1 VTTLCYESIQW
12 SPFIDDRPV
21 ELVAQVRAAAAAGFE
36 GFSIDI
42 WSLRR
47 HLAQGG
53 TVEELDAAIAAN
65 GMRCMELQAMVV
77 TEDAQ
82 ATLAEAEEFT
92 GFIEVLQPDYVM
104 SGFPGEPT
112 DQAVAN
118 YQAAVARL
126 PRGSRVGLEFLPN
139 LPISDINA
147 ARAVLR
153 RAELPDAGVVVDAWH
168 FFHGPSQWSDLE
180 ALPLGEVAFVQFSD
194 HPALESDDLA
204 YEMLQRRTLPGQ
216 GRLDLARFVAA
227 FDEKGYDGM
236 VGVEIMS
243 EELRQLS
250 YEEFARQAHDAA
262 APYWR

>member
-1 VTTLCYESIQW
+1 VRTLCYESIQW

-36 GFSIDI
+36 GFSIDV

-53 TVEELDAAIAAN
+53 TVEELAAAIAEQ
-65 GMRCMELQAMVV
+65 GLRCMELQAMVV
-77 TEDAQ
+77 TDDER
-82 ATLAEAEEFT
+82 ATLAEADEFALL
-92 GFIEVLQPDYVM
+92 IDVLKPDYLM
-104 SGFPGEPT
+104 TGFPGEPT
-112 DQAVAN
+112 DHAVAN
-118 YQAAVARL
+118 YRAAVARL
-126 PRGSRVGLEFLPN
+126 PQGPRVGLEFLPN
-139 LPISDINA
+139 LPICDINA

-153 RAELPDAGVVVDAWH
+153 RAELPDAGVVVDTWH

-180 ALPLGEVAFVQFSD
+180 ELPIGEVAFVQFSD

-216 GRLDLARFVAA
+216 GQLDLERFVSV
-227 FDEKGYDGM
+227 FDDKGYDGM

-243 EELRQLS
+243 EALRALS

-262 APYWR
+262 EPYWR

>member
-12 SPFIDDRPV
+12 SPFIGDRPV
-21 ELVAQVRAAAAAGFE
+21 DLVAQVRAAAAAGFD
-36 GFSIDI
+36 GFSIDV

-47 HLAQGG
+47 HLAQGA
-53 TVEELDAAIAAN
+53 TVEALAAALAAE
-65 GMRCMELQAMVV
+65 GLRCMELQAMVV
-77 TEDAQ
+77 TDDER

-92 GFIEVLQPDYVM
+92 GLIDLLQPDYVM
-104 SGFPGEPT
+104 TGFPGEPT
-112 DQAVAN
+112 DQALAN

-126 PRGSRVGLEFLPN
+126 PRGPRVGLEFLPN
-139 LPISDINA
+139 LPICDINA

-153 RAELPDAGVVVDAWH
+153 RAQLPDAGVVVDAWH

-194 HPALESDDLA
+194 HPALESGDLA

-216 GRLDLARFVAA
+216 GRLDLGRFVSVFA
-227 FDEKGYDGM
+227 EKGYDGM

-243 EELRQLS
+243 EQLRQLS
-250 YEEFARQAHDAA
+250 YDEFARQAHDAA
-262 APYWR
+262 EPYWR

>member
-1 VTTLCYESIQW
+1 MTTLCYESIQW

-21 ELVAQVRAAAAAGFE
+21 ELAAQVRAAAAAGFD

-53 TVEELDAAIAAN
+53 TVEELAAAIAAN

-77 TEDAQ
+77 TEDEK
-82 ATLAEAEEFT
+82 ATLAEADEFA
-92 GFIEVLQPDYVM
+92 GLIDVLQPDFLM
-104 SGFPGEPT
+104 TGFPGEAT
-112 DQAVAN
+112 DHAVAN
-118 YQAAVARL
+118 YRAAVARL
-126 PRGSRVGLEFLPN
+126 PPGPRVGLEFLPN
-139 LPISDINA
+139 LPICDIDA
-147 ARAVLR
+147 ARGVLR
-153 RAELPDAGVVVDAWH
+153 RADLANAGVVVDAWH

-180 ALPLGEVAFVQFSD
+180 ALPIGEVAFVQFSD

-204 YEMLQRRTLPGQ
+204 YEMLQRRALPGQ
-216 GRLDLARFVAA
+216 GRLDLGRFVSV
-227 FDEKGYDGM
+227 FDDKGYDGM

-243 EELRQLS
+243 EALRQLS
-250 YEEFARQAHDAA
+250 YEEFARLAHDTA

>member
-21 ELVAQVRAAAAAGFE
+21 ELVAQVRAAATAGFD
-36 GFSIDI
+36 GFSIDV
-42 WSLRR
+42 WSLRKHR
-47 HLAQGG
+47 AQGG
-53 TVEELDAAIAAN
+53 TVEELAAAIADE
-65 GMRCMELQAMVV
+65 GLRCMELQAMVV
-77 TEDAQ
+77 TDDER

-92 GFIEVLQPDYVM
+92 GLIDVLRPDYVM
-104 SGFPGEPT
+104 TGFPGEPT

-118 YQAAVARL
+118 YRAAVARL
-126 PRGSRVGLEFLPN
+126 PRGPRVGLEFLPN
-139 LPISDINA
+139 LPICDINA
-147 ARAVLR
+147 AQAVLR
-153 RAELPDAGVVVDAWH
+153 RAQLPDAGVVVDAWH

-194 HPALESDDLA
+194 HPALESNDLA

-216 GRLDLARFVAA
+216 GRLDLARFVSV

-250 YEEFARQAHDAA
+250 YDEFARQAHDAA
-262 APYWR
+262 EPYWR

>member
-1 VTTLCYESIQW
+1 MTTLCYESIQW

-21 ELVAQVRAAAAAGFE
+21 DLAAQVRAAAAAGFD
-36 GFSIDI
+36 GFSIDV

-47 HLAQGG
+47 HLAQGA
-53 TVEELDAAIAAN
+53 TVEALVAALAAE
-65 GMRCMELQAMVV
+65 GLRCMELQAMVV
-77 TEDAQ
+77 TDDER

-92 GFIEVLQPDYVM
+92 GLIDLLQPDYVM
-104 SGFPGEPT
+104 TGFPGEPT
-112 DQAVAN
+112 DQALAN

-126 PRGSRVGLEFLPN
+126 PRGPRVGLEFLPN
-139 LPISDINA
+139 LPICDINA

-153 RAELPDAGVVVDAWH
+153 RAHLPDAGVVVDAWH

-194 HPALESDDLA
+194 HPALESGDLA

-216 GRLDLARFVAA
+216 GRLDLGRFVSVFA
-227 FDEKGYDGM
+227 EKGYDGM

-243 EELRQLS
+243 EQLRQLS
-250 YEEFARQAHDAA
+250 YDEFARQAHDTA

>member
-1 VTTLCYESIQW
+1 MTTLCYESIQW

-36 GFSIDI
+36 GFSIDV

-47 HLAQGG
+47 HISQGG
-53 TVEELDAAIAAN
+53 TVEELAAAIVDQ
-65 GMRCMELQAMVV
+65 GLRCMELQALVV
-77 TEDAQ
+77 TDDER

-92 GFIEVLQPDYVM
+92 GFIDVLQPDYVM

-112 DQAVAN
+112 DQAVSN
-118 YQAAVARL
+118 YRAAVARL

-216 GRLDLARFVAA
+216 GRLDLARFVSA

-250 YEEFARQAHDAA
+250 YDEFARQAHDTA

>member
-1 VTTLCYESIQW
+1 MTTLCYESIQW

-36 GFSIDI
+36 GFSIDV

-47 HLAQGG
+47 HISQGG
-53 TVEELDAAIAAN
+53 TVEELAAAIVDQ
-65 GMRCMELQAMVV
+65 GLRCMELQALVV
-77 TEDAQ
+77 TDDER

-92 GFIEVLQPDYVM
+92 GFIDVLQPDYVM

-112 DQAVAN
+112 DQAVSN
-118 YQAAVARL
+118 YRAAVARL

-194 HPALESDDLA
+194 HRALESDDLA

-216 GRLDLARFVAA
+216 GRLDLARFVST

-250 YEEFARQAHDAA
+250 YDEFARQAHDTA

>member
-36 GFSIDI
+36 GFSIDV

-47 HLAQGG
+47 HISQGG
-53 TVEELDAAIAAN
+53 TVEELAAAIVDQ
-65 GMRCMELQAMVV
+65 GLRCMELQALVV
-77 TEDAQ
+77 TDDEW

-92 GFIEVLQPDYVM
+92 GFIDVLQPDYVM

-112 DQAVAN
+112 DQAVSN
-118 YQAAVARL
+118 YRAAVARL

-194 HPALESDDLA
+194 HRALESDDLA

-216 GRLDLARFVAA
+216 GRLDLARFVST

-250 YEEFARQAHDAA
+250 YDEFARQAHDTA